1 MKIKGSLNGWK
12 VIVVLGL
19 ITLLLFLKNNLAID
33 VLAVI
38 IGCAVYFVVA
48 YLIKDKSHLSGQK
61 ERLDELSQQLTT
73 LKNNQNQ
80 QLKKITD
87 QEDQLV
93 DQLKNHHYSYDF
105 DNDEGLVVQ
114 TYELNS
120 HHEDEVLVLRK
131 VFDDEQR
138 LRYQLIYNKKGQI
151 LQYWQFLTPDTY
163 TKADFR
169 QTPPKF
175 DYHSNYAGTLD
186 IHNLPSI
193 ETVNAQL
200 QSKDWYYQQLKN
212 KVRHQLAVIQKLQ
225 KQGPNW
231 FLRKDKDGR
240 WFRDDV
246 AIKSL
251 MTAENAGRKYFDIK
265 HENDL
270 SRDNLPG
277 LAKVDELY
285 QKLNVQLE
293 HLDKLRKTAY
303 RKLEVDVPEKV
314 ANLTEHDLSALGNKY
329 AGEVAELMVDKK
341 LREIGQNKFIG
352 HNVVLP
358 YPYDKQDDSL
368 NSNQIDNLLISNKGI
383 FCIETKARTINSR
396 TYNVTNGYQEI
407 SSQIAKHRDA
417 IDYVLKQSQDP
428 VIQKLLKKPEGQ
440 YLVHNLVVF
449 IGRTSQNFTFKN
461 SEVYTDHG
469 AEVLKLDDLQ
479 LVISSGVKSDV
490 PVSLTDE
497 EVKALG
503 NALIDDSKN
512 LPNKG
517 HAGNLVF
524 WNGETS
530 DKNIDFTLD
539 QVIELTKQLEVM
551 NDCLD
556 HLIELKHEINNL
568 KVQQDA
574 IEELKQVDVGYAQAR
589 HYFEKQ
595 LRDHDYSFT
604 DAII

>member
-1 MKIKGSLNGWK
+1 MKIKRSLNGWK

-33 VLAVI
+33 ILVII
-38 IGCAVYFVVA
+38 IGCAVYFAVA

-73 LKNNQNQ
+73 LKDNQNQ

-93 DQLKNHHYSYDF
+93 NQLKEHYYNYDF
-105 DNDEGLVVQ
+105 ANDEGLTVQ

-120 HHEDEVLVLRK
+120 YKNEVSVLRK
-131 VFDDEQR
+131 VFDSEQS
-138 LRYQLIYNKKGQI
+138 LRYQLTYNEKGQI

-169 QTPPKF
+169 QTPPKY

-200 QSKDWYYQQLKN
+200 QSKNWYYQQLKN
-212 KVRHQLAVIQKLQ
+212 KVRHQLAAIQKLQ
-225 KQGPNW
+225 KQNPNW
-231 FLRKDKDGR
+231 FLRKSKDGN

-246 AIKSL
+246 AINSL
-251 MTAENAGRKYFDIK
+251 MTAENAGRKYFNIK
-265 HENDL
+265 QENDL

-277 LAKVDELY
+277 LARVDELY

-293 HLDKLRKTAY
+293 HLDKLRKTSY
-303 RKLEVDVPEKV
+303 RKLKVDVPGKI

-329 AGEVAELMVDKK
+329 AGEVAKLMVDEK
-341 LREIGQNKFIG
+341 LHEIGQNKFIS

-358 YPYDKQDDSL
+358 YSYDEQDDDF

-383 FCIETKARTINSR
+383 FCIETRARTINSR

-407 SSQIAKHRDA
+407 SGQIVKHRNA
-417 IDYVLKQSQDP
+417 IDYVLKQSKDP
-428 VIQKLLKKPEGQ
+428 IIQKLLEKTEAR
-440 YLVHNLVVF
+440 YLIHNLVVL
-449 IGRTSQNFTFKN
+449 IGRTSQNFILKN
-461 SEVYTDHG
+461 SEVYTEHG

-479 LVISSGVKSDV
+479 SVISDGVDSDA
-490 PVSLTDE
+490 PVSLTNE
-497 EVKALG
+497 EVKALSHI
-503 NALIDDSKN
+503 LIDDSKN
-512 LPNKG
+512 KSNKG
-517 HAGNLVF
+517 HAGNLIF

-530 DKNIDFTLD
+530 DKNIDFTLN
-539 QVIELTKQLEVM
+539 QVIELTKQLEIM

-556 HLIELKHEINNL
+556 HLIELKHEIDNL

-574 IEELKQVDVGYAQAR
+574 IEELKQVDIGYAQACQ
-589 HYFEKQ
+589 YFEKQ
-595 LRDHDYSFT
+595 LRERDYSFT

>member
-61 ERLDELSQQLTT
+61 ERLDELDQQLTT

-80 QLKKITD
+80 QLKKVTD

-105 DNDEGLVVQ
+105 ANNESLVVQ

-231 FLRKDKDGR
+231 FLRKDKNGS

-246 AIKSL
+246 AINSL
-251 MTAENAGRKYFDIK
+251 MTAENAGRRYFDIK

-277 LAKVDELY
+277 LTKVDELY

-314 ANLTEHDLSALGNKY
+314 ANLTKHDLSALGNKY

-449 IGRTSQNFTFKN
+449 ISRTSQNFTFKN

-503 NALIDDSKN
+503 SALIDDSKN

-517 HAGNLVF
+517 HAGNLIF

-539 QVIELTKQLEVM
+539 QVIELTKQLEIM

>member
-48 YLIKDKSHLSGQK
+48 YFIKDKSHLSGQK
-61 ERLDELSQQLTT
+61 ERLDELDQQLTT

-80 QLKKITD
+80 QLKKVTD

-105 DNDEGLVVQ
+105 ANNESLVVQ

-231 FLRKDKDGR
+231 FLRKDKNGS

-246 AIKSL
+246 AINSL
-251 MTAENAGRKYFDIK
+251 MTAENAGRRYFDIK

-277 LAKVDELY
+277 LTKVDELY

-314 ANLTEHDLSALGNKY
+314 ANLTKHDLSALGNKY

-449 IGRTSQNFTFKN
+449 ISRTSQNFTFKN

-469 AEVLKLDDLQ
+469 ADVLKLDDLQ

-503 NALIDDSKN
+503 SALIDDSKN

-517 HAGNLVF
+517 HAGNLIF

-539 QVIELTKQLEVM
+539 QVIELTKQLEIM

>member
-19 ITLLLFLKNNLAID
+19 ITLLLFLKNNLAIN

-80 QLKKITD
+80 QLKRVTD

-105 DNDEGLVVQ
+105 ANDEGLVVQ

-246 AIKSL
+246 AIESL

-449 IGRTSQNFTFKN
+449 ISRTSQNFTFKN

-490 PVSLTDE
+490 PVSLTDK

>member
-1 MKIKGSLNGWK
+1 MKIKRSLNGWK

-33 VLAVI
+33 ILVII
-38 IGCAVYFVVA
+38 IGCAVYFAVA

-73 LKNNQNQ
+73 LKDNQNQ
-80 QLKKITD
+80 QLKRITD

-93 DQLKNHHYSYDF
+93 NQLKKHYYNYDF
-105 DNDEGLVVQ
+105 ANDEGLTVQ

-120 HHEDEVLVLRK
+120 YKNEVSVLRK
-131 VFDDEQR
+131 VFDSEQS
-138 LRYQLIYNKKGQI
+138 LRYQLTYNEKGQI

-169 QTPPKF
+169 QTPPKY

-200 QSKDWYYQQLKN
+200 QSKNWYYQQLKN
-212 KVRHQLAVIQKLQ
+212 KVRHQLAAIQKLQ
-225 KQGPNW
+225 KQNPNW
-231 FLRKDKDGR
+231 FLRKSKDGN

-246 AIKSL
+246 AINSL
-251 MTAENAGRKYFDIK
+251 MTAENAGRKYFNIK
-265 HENDL
+265 QENDL

-277 LAKVDELY
+277 LARVDELY
-285 QKLNVQLE
+285 QRLNVQLE
-293 HLDKLRKTAY
+293 HLDKLRKTSY
-303 RKLEVDVPEKV
+303 RKLKVDVPGKI

-329 AGEVAELMVDKK
+329 AGEVAKLMVNEK
-341 LREIGQNKFIG
+341 LHEIGQSKFIS

-358 YPYDKQDDSL
+358 YSYDEQDDDF

-383 FCIETKARTINSR
+383 FCIETRARTINSR

-407 SSQIAKHRDA
+407 SGQIVKHRNA
-417 IDYVLKQSQDP
+417 IDCVLKQSKDP
-428 VIQKLLKKPEGQ
+428 IIQKLLEKTEAR
-440 YLVHNLVVF
+440 YLIHNLVVL
-449 IGRTSQNFTFKN
+449 IGRISQNFTLKN
-461 SEVYTDHG
+461 SEVYTEHG

-479 LVISSGVKSDV
+479 SVISDGVDSDA
-490 PVSLTDE
+490 PVSLTNE
-497 EVKALG
+497 EVKALSHI
-503 NALIDDSKN
+503 LIDDSKN
-512 LPNKG
+512 KSNKG
-517 HAGNLVF
+517 HAGNLIF

-530 DKNIDFTLD
+530 DKNIDFTLN
-539 QVIELTKQLEVM
+539 QVIELTKQLEIM

-556 HLIELKHEINNL
+556 HLIELKHEIDNL

-574 IEELKQVDVGYAQAR
+574 IEELKQVDIGYAQAR
-589 HYFEKQ
+589 QYFEKQ
-595 LRDHDYSFT
+595 LRERDYSFT

>member
-1 MKIKGSLNGWK
+1 MKIKRSLNGWK

-33 VLAVI
+33 ILVII
-38 IGCAVYFVVA
+38 IGCAVYFAVA

-73 LKNNQNQ
+73 LKDNQNQ

-93 DQLKNHHYSYDF
+93 NQLKEHYYNYDF
-105 DNDEGLVVQ
+105 ANDEGLTVQ

-120 HHEDEVLVLRK
+120 YKNEVSVLRK
-131 VFDDEQR
+131 VFDSEQS
-138 LRYQLIYNKKGQI
+138 LRYQLTYNEKGQI

-169 QTPPKF
+169 QTPPKY

-200 QSKDWYYQQLKN
+200 QSKNWYYQQLKN
-212 KVRHQLAVIQKLQ
+212 KVRHQLAAIQKLQ
-225 KQGPNW
+225 KQNPNW
-231 FLRKDKDGR
+231 FLRKSKDGN

-246 AIKSL
+246 AINSL
-251 MTAENAGRKYFDIK
+251 MTAENAGRKYFNIK
-265 HENDL
+265 QENNL

-277 LAKVDELY
+277 LARVDELY

-293 HLDKLRKTAY
+293 HLDKLRKTSY
-303 RKLEVDVPEKV
+303 RKLKVDVPGKI

-329 AGEVAELMVDKK
+329 AGEVAKLMVDEK
-341 LREIGQNKFIG
+341 LHEIGQNKFIS

-358 YPYDKQDDSL
+358 YSYDEQDDDF

-383 FCIETKARTINSR
+383 FCIETRARTINSR

-407 SSQIAKHRDA
+407 SGQIVKHRNA
-417 IDYVLKQSQDP
+417 IDYVLKQSKDP
-428 VIQKLLKKPEGQ
+428 IIQKLLEKTEAR
-440 YLVHNLVVF
+440 YLIHNLVVL
-449 IGRTSQNFTFKN
+449 IGRTSQNFTLKN
-461 SEVYTDHG
+461 SEVYTEHG

-479 LVISSGVKSDV
+479 SVISDGVDSDA
-490 PVSLTDE
+490 PVSLTNE
-497 EVKALG
+497 EVKALSHI
-503 NALIDDSKN
+503 LIDDSKN
-512 LPNKG
+512 KSNKG
-517 HAGNLVF
+517 HAGNLIF

-530 DKNIDFTLD
+530 DKNIGFTLN
-539 QVIELTKQLEVM
+539 QVIELTKQLEIM

-556 HLIELKHEINNL
+556 HLIELKHEIDNL

-574 IEELKQVDVGYAQAR
+574 IEELKQVDIGYAQAR
-589 HYFEKQ
+589 QYFEKQ
-595 LRDHDYSFT
+595 LRERDYSFT

>member
-38 IGCAVYFVVA
+38 VGCAVYFAVA
-48 YLIKDKSHLSGQK
+48 YLIKDKSHLSEQK
-61 ERLDELSQQLTT
+61 ERLDKLDQQLTT

-80 QLKKITD
+80 QLKVVTD

-93 DQLKNHHYSYDF
+93 DQLKSHHYNYDF
-105 DNDEGLVVQ
+105 ANDEGLTVQ

-120 HHEDEVLVLRK
+120 QHENEVLVLRK
-131 VFDDEQR
+131 VFDDQQR

-212 KVRHQLAVIQKLQ
+212 KVRHQLAVIEKLQ

-231 FLRKDKDGR
+231 FLRKDEDGR

-246 AIKSL
+246 AINSL
-251 MTAENAGRKYFDIK
+251 MTAESAGRKYFDIK

-285 QKLNVQLE
+285 QKLNIQLE
-293 HLDKLRKTAY
+293 HLDKLRKTSY
-303 RKLEVDVPEKV
+303 KKLQVDVPEKV

-329 AGEVAELMVDKK
+329 AGEIAELMVDKK

-368 NSNQIDNLLISNKGI
+368 NSNQIDNLVISNKGI

-417 IDYVLKQSQDP
+417 IDYALKQSKDP
-428 VIQKLLKKPEGQ
+428 VIQKLLEKPEGQ

-461 SEVYTDHG
+461 SEVYTEHG
-469 AEVLKLDDLQ
+469 AQVLKLDDLQ

-490 PVSLTDE
+490 PVSLTNE

-503 NALIDDSKN
+503 KALIKDSEK

-539 QVIELTKQLEVM
+539 QVIELTKQLEIM

-595 LRDHDYSFT
+595 LRDRDYSFT

>member
-1 MKIKGSLNGWK
+1 MKIKRSLNGWK

-33 VLAVI
+33 ILVII
-38 IGCAVYFVVA
+38 IGCAVYFAVA

-73 LKNNQNQ
+73 LKDNQNQ

-93 DQLKNHHYSYDF
+93 NQLKEHYYNYDF
-105 DNDEGLVVQ
+105 ANDEGLTVQ

-120 HHEDEVLVLRK
+120 YKNEVSVLRK
-131 VFDDEQR
+131 VFDSEQS
-138 LRYQLIYNKKGQI
+138 LRYQLTYNEKGQI

-169 QTPPKF
+169 QTPPKY

-200 QSKDWYYQQLKN
+200 QSKNWYYQQLKN
-212 KVRHQLAVIQKLQ
+212 KVRHQLAAIQKLQ
-225 KQGPNW
+225 KQNPNW
-231 FLRKDKDGR
+231 FLRKSKDGN

-246 AIKSL
+246 AINSL
-251 MTAENAGRKYFDIK
+251 MTAENAGRKYFNIK
-265 HENDL
+265 QENNL

-277 LAKVDELY
+277 LARVDELY

-293 HLDKLRKTAY
+293 HLDKLRKTSY
-303 RKLEVDVPEKV
+303 RKLKVDVPGKI

-329 AGEVAELMVDKK
+329 AGEVAKLMVDEK
-341 LREIGQNKFIG
+341 LHEIGQNKFIS

-358 YPYDKQDDSL
+358 YSYDEQDDDF

-383 FCIETKARTINSR
+383 FCIETRARTINSR

-407 SSQIAKHRDA
+407 SGQIVKHRNA
-417 IDYVLKQSQDP
+417 IDYVLKQSKDP
-428 VIQKLLKKPEGQ
+428 IIQKLLEKTEAR
-440 YLVHNLVVF
+440 YLIHNLVVL
-449 IGRTSQNFTFKN
+449 IGRTSQNFTLKN
-461 SEVYTDHG
+461 SEVYTEHG

-479 LVISSGVKSDV
+479 SVISDGVDSDA
-490 PVSLTDE
+490 PVSLTNE
-497 EVKALG
+497 EVKALSHI
-503 NALIDDSKN
+503 LIDDSKN
-512 LPNKG
+512 KSNKG
-517 HAGNLVF
+517 HAGNLIF

-530 DKNIDFTLD
+530 DKNIDFTLN
-539 QVIELTKQLEVM
+539 QVIELTKQLEIM

-556 HLIELKHEINNL
+556 HLIELKHEIDNL

-574 IEELKQVDVGYAQAR
+574 IEELKQVDIGYAQAR
-589 HYFEKQ
+589 QYFEKQ
-595 LRDHDYSFT
+595 LRERDYSFT